1 LPPTPIPAAASVHAA
16 PVARPAAPIPLL
28 PDTKPEAVD
37 KPPPGKPGPGSGGLY

>member
-28 PDTKPEAVD
+28 PDTKPEAGD